1 MYHDTKSDYDLRCRG
16 IKDKKTER
24 LPMIADQNI
33 QISYCTNIHP
43 GETYQD
49 LMLLLSTHVKQ
60 VESIFRQKQQAQATK
75 TPQSFPI
82 GLRLGAQTLA
92 EVQVQKSE
100 FLRRLRDENLSV
112 YSVNAFPYGNFAKPG
127 LKQGVYLPNWGDDL
141 RLSYTQNIA
150 DLLSQM
156 PGPKKRSIST
166 LSGAFITRQESATEL
181 KSMRKKYAQQMIKL
195 GRYLEDLE
203 DQTQVQIQ
211 LAIEAEPWTTLE
223 TIDQCIAFFVE
234 DLWPLGSD
242 LKRYFGICYDT
253 CHQAVMFENEI
264 ENLKKLAKAKV
275 PIAKMQVSNAIAVR
289 FDSFEERKQKQ
300 QALLAFDES
309 VYLHQICAYKDG
321 KRENMLDL
329 PLLREALNAQTQSQE
344 ALFFEQADEWRC
356 HFHVPLFWQGNQL
369 LSSTYTNWQ
378 EAVRF
383 AMKEKLCEQFE
394 VETYTWFVLPKA
406 LQESGLYAGIAQEL
420 KLLESLIY
428 AG

>member
-1 MYHDTKSDYDLRCRG
+1 ML
-16 IKDKKTER
+16 
-24 LPMIADQNI
+24 ADQNI

-49 LMLLLSTHVKQ
+49 LRLLLNTHVKQ
-60 VESIFRQKQQAQATK
+60 VESIFKQKQESTKHQA
-75 TPQSFPI
+75 FPI

-92 EVQVQKSE
+92 EVQTQKSD
-100 FLRRLRDENLSV
+100 FLRQLQDENLSV
-112 YSVNAFPYGNFAKPG
+112 YSVNAFPYGNFAKSG
-127 LKQGVYLPNWGDDL
+127 LKQGVYLPTWGDDL
-141 RLSYTQNIA
+141 RLSYTQSIA

-166 LSGAFITRQESATEL
+166 LSGAFITRQESATAL

-195 GRYLEDLE
+195 GRFLEQIE
-203 DQTQVQIQ
+203 SKTQVQIQ

-223 TIDQCIAFFVE
+223 TIDQCIAFFLE

-264 ENLKKLAKAKV
+264 ENLKKLAEV
-275 PIAKMQVSNAIAVR
+275 QIPIAKMQVSNAIAVR
-289 FDSFEERKQKQ
+289 FDTLEEREQKQ

-329 PLLREALNAQTQSQE
+329 PLLKEALNAQTKSQE
-344 ALFFEQADEWRC
+344 ALFFDQADEWRC